1 MKPLTLSQIRKQL
14 ISLLK
19 ESSAL
24 PNRLFIID
32 HAQKPYGG
40 ACDPVFGYDNE
51 KEGWFE
57 TDSIEEAIQ
66 IIKKATKAELVG
78 RDLHYRLT
86 EWRRDEYL
94 KTWKFQ

>member
-1 MKPLTLSQIRKQL
+1 MKALTLSQIRKQL

-19 ESSAL
+19 ESSVL

-40 ACDPVFGYDNE
+40 AYDPVFGYDNQ
-51 KEGWFE
+51 KEGWE
-57 TDSIEEAIQ
+57 MESIEEAIET
-66 IIKKATKAELVG
+66 IKKATKADLLG
-78 RDLHYRLT
+78 KDLHYRLT